1 MEYTFIHGHP
11 DDIVQDL
18 IMLKLM
24 EPIVAIDPMEG

>member
-11 DDIVQDL
+11 DNIVQGL

-24 EPIVAIDPMEG
+24 ESIVAIHPMEG